1 MDTMSN
7 TTVPRLTIGQFLKSV
22 VDLRIRFDPHLWM
35 LTSLVRRNFVTLA
48 RGSPRGFDPQIKILP
63 FSYHRSYVLCQA
75 SGGQQRGVTSAINNC
90 ACT

>member
-63 FSYHRSYVLCQA
+63 FSYIAVCTMPGHWRPTTRSDQCYK
-75 SGGQQRGVTSAINNC
+75 
-90 ACT
+90 